1 MVAHEIGMDFE
12 EDSRGMVE
20 SVLFMGCSLV
30 NKVFGKSWDIEIE
43 GDPLANGL

>member
-20 SVLFMGCSLV
+20 RIVYG
-30 NKVFGKSWDIEIE
+30 FGT
-43 GDPLANGL
+43 AR

>member
-20 SVLFMGCSLV
+20 RIVYGLFSC
-30 NKVFGKSWDIEIE
+30 E
-43 GDPLANGL
+43 

>member
-20 SVLFMGCSLV
+20 RIVY
-30 NKVFGKSWDIEIE
+30 
-43 GDPLANGL
+43 GLYYGE